1 MNIIIDYDFLNAVCD
16 IKEGFTPIKVYRNNK
31 STWLKFNIPVL
42 VLFEYLIVK
51 SDILKY
57 LPSAI
62 ITHFIFVF
70 LIELMTYKGI
80 GDHYKTLSLERLLR
94 LIPRLEQAE
103 ILTSLAL
110 IKSSKCYNKVYNL
123 HLNTK
128 KLPEILE
135 SKYILVPTYEKDG
148 TIKDTSILQEHVV
161 GSKVYKLSLG
171 KPVKELKV
179 AYVNL

>member
-1 MNIIIDYDFLNAVCD
+1 MNIIIDYDLLNAICD
-16 IKEGFTPIKVYRNNK
+16 IKEGFTPLKVYRNNK
-31 STWLKFNIPVL
+31 DTWLKVNLPVL
-42 VLFEYLIVK
+42 VGLEYLIVK
-51 SDILKY
+51 SEILKY

-70 LIELMTYKGI
+70 LIELMAYKVI
-80 GDHYKTLSLERLLR
+80 GDRYKEISLVRLLK
-94 LIPRLEQAE
+94 LISMLEH
-103 ILTSLAL
+103 IDVSTSMELM
-110 IKSSKCYNKVYNL
+110 KSSKCYSKVYNL

-135 SKYILVPTYEKDG
+135 SKFILLPSYEKDG

-171 KPVKELKV
+171 KPVKELKP